1 MFSTFRTTAITAV
14 ALAVA
19 QFASPARADFI
30 FDLTVGPPPP
40 GVWTGSGSI
49 DFTTASGT
57 STADVAGFTFHV
69 ATGGAGSPQDYA
81 LADINTISWSIDSSD
96 NLSLLLSSNLITYF
110 GIYESAVLLTNES
123 GSHADPCVPSSPSV
137 DGSATCFRV
146 PNGVGVTLSHASLTA
161 TPITAAV
168 PEPASLT
175 LLAVGLAGL
184 GMVVRLRRG

>member
-1 MFSTFRTTAITAV
+1 M
-14 ALAVA
+14 
-19 QFASPARADFI
+19 
-30 FDLTVGPPPP
+30 
-40 GVWTGSGSI
+40 
-49 DFTTASGT
+49 
-57 STADVAGFTFHV
+57 AGFTFHV
-69 ATGGAGSPQDYA
+69 ATGGAGSPQDYT

-96 NLSLLLSSNLITYF
+96 DLSLLLSSDLITYF

-161 TPITAAV
+161 TPVVAA
-168 PEPASLT
+168 PEPESLA

-184 GMVVRLRRG
+184 GMVVRRRHA